1 MLKTPL
7 KTKQFWRSQLLSPVV
22 LGALTFSASPLF
34 AQEPQPPALT
44 ASSATETHSTLVA
57 LNEEAEA
64 SMTDGPSVSSLVSNS
79 GSTGKELG
87 QVTSVSQLTDVKPT
101 DWAFQAL
108 QSLVERY
115 GCIVGYP
122 DKTYRGNRAL
132 TRYEFAAGLNACL
145 DKIQDL
151 IAAAT
156 ADFVKKEDFEVIKRL
171 QEMFSAELVTL
182 RGRVDALE
190 VRTATLEKQQFSTTT
205 RLNGEV
211 VLGIAGIATGED
223 AQGNDIFEGVIMA
236 DRVRLNF
243 DTTFTGEDL
252 LRTRLQAT
260 NLNPFSG
267 TSTFTPEGDLRF
279 GGGAFSDDNNNSVA
293 IDALLYQF
301 PVGEKLTVILEANA
315 GAIDDFTDTINPF
328 LDGDGG
334 SGALTQFGTRNPIY
348 YLLNGTGL
356 GFRYSLSD
364 QFEISAGYLANDA
377 ANPARGG
384 GLFDGPYGAIAQLTF
399 KPSEKLALGLTYI
412 HAYNNDFTANGS
424 TGSNRA
430 NLRSALANN
439 PNLPNALAPFAGVD
453 IPTSSN
459 AYGVQASFQ
468 FSPKF
473 VINGWGGYTQ
483 TRTLATRGVL
493 PRGEMDI
500 WTWGVGLAFP
510 DLLKDGNLGGII
522 VGMEPKVTG
531 LTRGLRNAI
540 GRDPSTSIHVEAF
553 YQHRLNDNI
562 SITPG
567 VIWLTAP
574 DMNDNNGD
582 VVIGTIRTTF
592 TF

>member
-1 MLKTPL
+1 MQQ
-7 KTKQFWRSQLLSPVV
+7 TKFSQALGISSLLLSLAAIAPV
-22 LGALTFSASPLF
+22 S
-34 AQEPQPPALT
+34 AQEPGTTPAIVAQNNLDPLT
-44 ASSATETHSTLVA
+44 SAASLDEQ
-57 LNEEAEA
+57 EA
-64 SMTDGPSVSSLVSNS
+64 D
-79 GSTGKELG
+79 

-122 DKTYRGNRAL
+122 DKTYRGNRAT

-145 DKIQDL
+145 DKIQEL

-156 ADFVKKEDFEVIKRL
+156 SDFVRKEDLETVKKL
-171 QEMFSAELVTL
+171 QDMFAGELATL
-182 RGRVDALE
+182 RGRVDGLE

-211 VLGIAGIATGED
+211 VFGVAGILTGDD
-223 AQGNDIFEGVIMA
+223 ANGQEAPTNPILG

-243 DTTFTGEDL
+243 DASFTGADL
-252 LRTRLQAT
+252 LRVRLQAV
-260 NLNPFSG
+260 NLPPFS
-267 TSTFTPEGDLRF
+267 SVLNTPEGDLRF
-279 GGGAFSDDNNNSVA
+279 SGAVFSTAAENTNSVG

-301 PVGEKLTVILEANA
+301 PVGEKLIVTLEGNA

-334 SGALTQFGTRNPIY
+334 FGALTGFATRNHIY

-356 GFRYSLSD
+356 GLRYVLSD

-377 ANPARGG
+377 ANPNAGG
-384 GLFDGPYGAIAQLTF
+384 GLFNGPYGAIAQLTF
-399 KPSEKLALGLTYI
+399 KPSEAFALGVTYI

-424 TGSNRA
+424 GGSNRA
-430 NLRSALANN
+430 SLRTALLRN
-439 PNLPNALAPFAGVD
+439 PNLPSALAPYAGLD

-459 AYGVQASFQ
+459 AYGLQASFQ
-468 FSPKF
+468 IIPQI
-473 VINGWGGYTQ
+473 VINGWVGYTN

-500 WTWGVGLAFP
+500 WNWAVGLALP
-510 DLLKDGNLGGII
+510 DLFKAGSVGGII
-522 VGMEPKVTG
+522 VGMEPRVTG
-531 LTRGLRNAI
+531 VTSGLRSAI
-540 GRDPSTSIHVEAF
+540 GRDSDMSLHVEAF
-553 YQHRLNDNI
+553 YQYRLNDNI

-567 VIWLTAP
+567 IVWLTNP
-574 DMNDNNGD
+574 DFNDNNSD
-582 VVIGTIRTTF
+582 AVIGAVRTTF